1 MYQCNNKKK
10 NPFCPVARIDYLNHH
25 LHFDPTIGD
34 IDSSLMN
41 KTLAYPLTK
50 ISQICIG
57 TAYRRSHRTIRNAI
71 KNQHREAST
80 LHIII
85 GMLAHKPHKRCDRG
99 QGTSGRESQQSPSS
113 KEEKLALPKKPANG
127 TQTGGGQEH
136 PQEKTHPKPPME
148 HRAANHTNPARKR
161 PQPSSPR

>member
-1 MYQCNNKKK
+1 MYQCNNKK

-71 KNQHREAST
+71 KNQLVRAQGSIKPAHNHRNARPQTPQKVRSRTRHERQGIPTKSLLQRREAR
-80 LHIII
+80 IAQEA
-85 GMLAHKPHKRCDRG
+85 GQRDPNGRG
-99 QGTSGRESQQSPSS
+99 PRTSPGKNP
-113 KEEKLALPKKPANG
+113 PKTPNG
-127 TQTGGGQEH
+127 
-136 PQEKTHPKPPME
+136 
-148 HRAANHTNPARKR
+148 A
-161 PQPSSPR
+161 PRG

>member
-1 MYQCNNKKK
+1 MYQCNNKK

-99 QGTSGRESQQSPSS
+99 QGTSDRESRQSPSY
-113 KEEKLALPKKPANG
+113 KEEKTALPEKPANG
-127 TQTGGGQEH
+127 TKTGGAKNTTKKKKN
-136 PQEKTHPKPPME
+136 PPKTPNG
-148 HRAANHTNPARKR
+148 A
-161 PQPSSPR
+161 PRG